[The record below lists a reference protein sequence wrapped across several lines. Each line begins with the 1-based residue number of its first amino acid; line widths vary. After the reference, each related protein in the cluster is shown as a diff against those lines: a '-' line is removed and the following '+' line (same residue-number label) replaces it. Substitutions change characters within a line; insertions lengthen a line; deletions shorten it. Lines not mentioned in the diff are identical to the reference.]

1 MVLSVHPQLL
11 NDCHLIETNPEF
23 VLLLH
28 KDAALHWFILVPNTK
43 LPDLLDL
50 PQEKR
55 SRILDHCEAVAT
67 LLKATLSYP
76 KVNVAALGN
85 VVPQLHIHIIGRKP
99 SDACWPKPVWGNLST
114 EKEYAKDEIK
124 HLTTLCKNAFNGISQ

>member
-1 MVLSVHPQLL
+1 MVFSVHPQLL

-85 VVPQLHIHIIGRKP
+85 VVPQLHIHVLARYQN
-99 SDACWPKPVWGNLST
+99 DRAWPGPIWGTQSSKSFDDSRAQFWI
-114 EKEYAKDEIK
+114 EE
-124 HLTTLCKNAFNGISQ
+124 FNES